1 MPLRRADF
9 VVKTSNHL
17 LFVLEGEA
25 RQGKSWCLG
34 RCHAPA
40 GERAGAWGLKLG
52 KLVLL

>member
-17 LFVLEGEA
+17 LLEGEA

-34 RCHAPA
+34 RGCAPA